1 MDTVAEHGPALGVA
15 PLCRAL
21 DLPRATVYRAWHRER
36 YPVESRPRPKPARAL
51 RDEERQGVLDVLHEP
66 RFVDQPPAQV
76 YATLL
81 DEDRYLC
88 SERTMYRILDAEG
101 ETRERRNQLEHPPYA
116 KPELLATGPNE
127 VWSWDITKLKGPVK
141 WTYFYLYV
149 ILDIFSRYTV
159 GWMVAA
165 RESAALAKRLITET
179 CGKQEIVQEQLT
191 LHADRGSSM
200 RSKCVAMLLSD
211 LGVTKT
217 HSRPHVSNDNPF
229 SESQFKTLKYRPEF
243 PARFGCI
250 EDARAFCVDFFAW
263 YNTEHHHSAL
273 GWLTP
278 EDVHYGRGPH
288 VIKAQ
293 QQVLDTA
300 YIQHP
305 ERFVRKR
312 PEVPPLPEAV
322 WINPPAREVAE
333 EERQR
338 DETAQLVLPQ
348 LPQLRCVFGIFSRK
362 GRCKSCDGNGGVST
376 GDQKCDVVE
385 TYPLVKVQR
394 MCIMA
399 SCICGGIIARRMANA
414 TRIGRWWSRSEPNG
428 GRGNKL

>member
-1 MDTVAEHGPALGVA
+1 MAAVKEQASETGVA

-21 DLPRATVYRAWHRER
+21 EVPRATLYRTWRRER
-36 YPVESRPRPKPARAL
+36 LPVESRPRPKPVRAL
-51 RDEERQGVLDVLHEP
+51 CDGERQAVLDELHSP
-66 RFVDQPPAQV
+66 RFVDKPPAQV

-88 SERTMYRILDAEG
+88 SERTMYRILEAQG
-101 ETRERRNQLEHPPYA
+101 EVRERRNQLEHPPYA

-127 VWSWDITKLKGPVK
+127 VWSWDITKLKGPAK

-165 RESAALAKRLITET
+165 RESAALAQRLIGET
-179 CGKQEIVQEQLT
+179 CRKQAIAQEQLT

-243 PARFGCI
+243 PSRFGCI
-250 EDARAFCVDFFAW
+250 EDARVFCADFFQW

-278 EDVHYGRGPH
+278 EDVHYGRGPRL
-288 VIKAQ
+288 VETR

-300 YIQHP
+300 YAQHP
-305 ERFVRKR
+305 ERFVHKR
-312 PEVPPLPEAV
+312 PEAPQLPEAV
-322 WINPPAREVAE
+322 WINPPTHSTAKEDS
-333 EERQR
+333 ER
-338 DETAQLVLPQ
+338 
-348 LPQLRCVFGIFSRK
+348 
-362 GRCKSCDGNGGVST
+362 
-376 GDQKCDVVE
+376 DQ
-385 TYPLVKVQR
+385 TP
-394 MCIMA
+394 
-399 SCICGGIIARRMANA
+399 
-414 TRIGRWWSRSEPNG
+414 
-428 GRGNKL
+428 

>member
-1 MDTVAEHGPALGVA
+1 MDTLAEHRPALGVA

-21 DLPRATVYRAWHRER
+21 DLSRATVYRAWHRAR
-36 YPVESRPRPKPARAL
+36 YPAESRPRPKPARAL
-51 RDEERQGVLDVLHEP
+51 RDHERQEVLDVLHEP
-66 RFVDQPPAQV
+66 RFVDQPPAQL

-81 DEDRYLC
+81 DEGRYLC
-88 SERTMYRILDAEG
+88 SERTMYRILDAED
-101 ETRERRNQLEHPPYA
+101 EVRERRNQLEHPSYA

-127 VWSWDITKLKGPVK
+127 VWSWDITKLKGPAK

-165 RESAALAKRLITET
+165 RESAGLARRLIAET
-179 CGKQEIVQEQLT
+179 CAKQEIIQEQLT

-200 RSKCVAMLLSD
+200 RSKCLAQLLSD

-278 EDVHYGRGPH
+278 EDIHYGRGPH
-288 VIKAQ
+288 RVETRQ
-293 QQVLDTA
+293 HVLDMVYT
-300 YIQHP
+300 QHP
-305 ERFVRKR
+305 ERFVRK
-312 PEVPPLPEAV
+312 PPQAPQLPEAV
-322 WINPPAREVAE
+322 WINPPARKAAE
-333 EERQR
+333 EEKER
-338 DETAQLVLPQ
+338 DETALMVL
-348 LPQLRCVFGIFSRK
+348 
-362 GRCKSCDGNGGVST
+362 T
-376 GDQKCDVVE
+376 
-385 TYPLVKVQR
+385 
-394 MCIMA
+394 
-399 SCICGGIIARRMANA
+399 
-414 TRIGRWWSRSEPNG
+414 
-428 GRGNKL
+428 